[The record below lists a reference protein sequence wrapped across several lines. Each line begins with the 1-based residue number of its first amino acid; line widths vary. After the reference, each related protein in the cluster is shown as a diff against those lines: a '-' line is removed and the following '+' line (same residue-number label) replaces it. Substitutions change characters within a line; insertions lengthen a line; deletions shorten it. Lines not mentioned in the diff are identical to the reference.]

1 MWKQTLLQV
10 IVALMPVFTFQL
22 WYERSKTRKYIP
34 FVFGFLCF
42 VAMVVSYAACS
53 NSEYFHVDYC
63 LVPLLV
69 GSLYGG
75 FYVTVTLVLTYVALQ
90 LVTGYGAW
98 TWVEIGGVLLIMLPV
113 LLKAIRPFQQ
123 ADREGRQRLAL
134 GAAAVMM
141 LIEFVVFLSYQYV
154 ERPDTTPLSLYL
166 FMHSGF
172 YFLTTWVIVF
182 LVENFREKQTLH
194 EKLEMISNNYR
205 LEVQKMQ
212 QFIDKT
218 PLGVLF
224 TDQHGMITHIN
235 EMAFTTLQHSLSG
248 KERDELLGMPYT
260 VLNEGM
266 EHSPLSKQLNQALNG
281 FQTSSE
287 IILGQGK
294 IYMQTGICVRDM
306 LNQNIIG
313 AAIISHDISE
323 LNRLRDEVGR
333 MERLSLVGQ
342 MAASITHEI
351 RNPMAVIRGFIQLMR
366 ERSPEHQQEYFRIVM
381 EELDRANG
389 IINDFLS
396 LAQNRIIE
404 KESCSLH
411 DIIHDLMPLLL
422 ADANMRGQTIELKLD
437 EYMPR
442 LMLNAKEM
450 KQLILNLARNG
461 MEAMDHTGILK
472 ICTQVTSDH
481 VELRV
486 IDEGCGIPKE
496 QLERLF
502 EPFYTTKARG
512 TGLGLPLCLSIVE
525 RHGGQIRV
533 ESVESIGT
541 AFIVTFNRY
550 ADL

>member
-1 MWKQTLLQV
+1 M
-10 IVALMPVFTFQL
+10 
-22 WYERSKTRKYIP
+22 
-34 FVFGFLCF
+34 
-42 VAMVVSYAACS
+42 
-53 NSEYFHVDYC
+53 DYC

-75 FYVTVTLVLTYVALQ
+75 IYVTFALVFTYVTLQ
-90 LVTGYGAW
+90 LATGDGIW
-98 TWVEIGGVLLIMLPV
+98 IWVELGGVLLIMLPV
-113 LLKAIRPFQQ
+113 LLAAARPFQQ
-123 ADREGRQRLAL
+123 ADRKGKQRLAL
-134 GAAAVMM
+134 ASAAVMM
-141 LIEFVVFLSYQYV
+141 FIESGVFLSYRYMEQFEISASHILLLLLNAGY
-154 ERPDTTPLSLYL
+154 YL
-166 FMHSGF
+166 IV
-172 YFLTTWVIVF
+172 TWVIVF
-182 LVENFREKQTLH
+182 LVENFIEKQHLQK
-194 EKLEMISNNYR
+194 KLETISDNYR
-205 LEVQKMQ
+205 IEVQKMQ
-212 QFIDKT
+212 QFIDKM

-224 TDQHGMITHIN
+224 IDQNGKISHIN
-235 EMAFTTLQHSLSG
+235 EMAIVTLQHKVSG
-248 KERDELLGMPYT
+248 KEREELLGKPYT
-260 VLNEGM
+260 VLDDGM
-266 EHSPLSKQLNQALNG
+266 EHASVSKQLHQALNG
-281 FQTSSE
+281 NQTSSE
-287 IILGQGK
+287 YIHEQGK
-294 IYMQTGICVRDM
+294 IYMQTGISVRDM
-306 LNQNIIG
+306 ENNNIIG

-351 RNPMAVIRGFIQLMR
+351 RNPMAVIRGFVQLMR

-411 DIIHDLMPLLL
+411 DIINDLMPLLL
-422 ADANMRGQTIELKLD
+422 ADSNMRGQTIELELD

-442 LMLNAKEM
+442 MMLNAKEM

-461 MEAMDHTGILK
+461 MEAMDHTGVLK
-472 ICTQVTSDH
+472 VYTSVTNDH

-486 IDEGCGIPKE
+486 TDNGCGIPTE
-496 QLERLF
+496 QQERLF

-533 ESVESIGT
+533 ESTEGIGT
-541 AFIVTFNRY
+541 AFIVTFQHNAVVLR
-550 ADL
+550 